1 MWSIDEGKAILA
13 AWTGKDFQPNIEYK
27 LSSECPKIISFV
39 FEYRSYFNNI
49 GEDLLTDDEPFTTR
63 AAFSRILP
71 ETLDF
76 SKIVNTKRL
85 NESIM
90 SLKELL
96 EKEEV
101 KGNEDFKL
109 FAILGYYGHHYMS
122 FVRGKNSEGEQNYFL
137 WEDAKIKRIGSFDAL
152 MNYLEKSK
160 VIPYIVFYK
169 LIEPKKTPTKKFIK
183 KDIIKLKS
191 KNQGEGIFI
200 LIQIFLI

>member
-13 AWTGKDFQPNIEYK
+13 AWTGKYFQPNIEYK

-49 GEDLLTDDEPFTTR
+49 GEDSMYDDEPFTTR

-76 SKIVNTKRL
+76 SKIVNTSRL
-85 NESIM
+85 WDSIM
-90 SLKELL
+90 SLKDAL
-96 EKEEV
+96 EKEET

-137 WEDAKIKRIGSFDAL
+137 WEDAKIKCIGSFDAL

-169 LIEPKKTPTKKFIK
+169 LIEPKKTSAKKIKK
-183 KDIIKLKS
+183 KDI
-191 KNQGEGIFI
+191 
-200 LIQIFLI
+200 